1 MPGCRAIAGAAGG
14 GGGPLVL
21 ELVLVVSGCAA
32 FGGKP
37 KFLAIAA
44 FGGGNP
50 GGLKLG
56 KEKAGRDVCCLMIC
70 PEEGPADRSSVGSG
84 AGINGVGTV
93 GGA

>member
-1 MPGCRAIAGAAGG
+1 M
-14 GGGPLVL
+14 L

-50 GGLKLG
+50 GAPKLG
-56 KEKAGRDVCCLMIC
+56 KGKAGRGVCCC
-70 PEEGPADRSSVGSG
+70 GVDSG